1 MKWFFLATA
10 IITVN
15 ALGLL
20 YLYCYFRRLE
30 NRRLAELIRVVRQI
44 EDGNML
50 ETATEN
56 KDRFKD
62 LACAINDMS
71 ANIQEVLILLWKQSS
86 QSLSLIKRLAG
97 CLRWRDKTDP
107 DDLALILQQC
117 KDIEQSYD
125 DCQELLFGF
134 EFFGVNLDSECAWHH
149 KPDKETDQP
158 PVHKT

>member
-1 MKWFFLATA
+1 MKWILLAAA

-15 ALGLL
+15 ASGLL
-20 YLYCYFRRLE
+20 YLYIYFRRLE
-30 NRRLAELIRVVRQI
+30 NQRLAELIRVVRQI

-56 KDRFKD
+56 QDRFRD

-86 QSLSLIKRLAG
+86 QSLSLIKRLTG
-97 CLRWRDKTDP
+97 CLRWRNKTDP

-117 KDIEQSYD
+117 KDVEQSYD

-134 EFFGVNLDSECAWHH
+134 EFFGVNLDSDGAWHH
-149 KPDKETDQP
+149 KPDKETAQLP
-158 PVHKT
+158 EHKK